1 MDKLKRKLMM
11 MLAVAGGQDMPITDK
26 AEFGLITPDKDTY
39 QLTVNHN
46 LGRVPTLMI
55 VFDAN
60 GVDVITAEAY
70 GLLYCFILTT
80 PQSSYY
86 SLIYQVNANRSG
98 YLSSTMTNSTYPP
111 SFDDT
116 QVTFSTGMY
125 YQGKYLANHTYQY
138 ILL

>member
-1 MDKLKRKLMM
+1 MS
-11 MLAVAGGQDMPITDK
+11 ITDK
-26 AEFGLITPDKDTY
+26 AEFGLITPDKNTY

-60 GVDVITAEAY
+60 GVDVITAEPY
-70 GLLYCFILTT
+70 GLLYCYILTT
-80 PQSSYY
+80 PSSYF
-86 SLIYQVNANRSG
+86 SGTHQVNSDRSG
-98 YLSSTMTNSTYPP
+98 YLTTTMTNSTYPP

-116 QVTFSTGMY
+116 QVTFSTGRY
-125 YQGKYLANHTYQY
+125 YNGKYLANHTYQY